1 MRILY
6 MVFHF
11 PPISG
16 GGVIVVSKIANALAE
31 LGHEITVI
39 TPDVEWNGEKYN
51 PKLHHNIE
59 VIRTETPSRNN
70 IKIAARR
77 CYKNLRDK
85 GIELGGRKSYDFVF
99 SIFHPFHFAPKA
111 AVSCAKKLKI
121 PSIIKIDDAIYA
133 KSTGLKSIQ
142 RKIEK
147 RYNSKTLQNSS
158 KVLVMNE
165 NTKEL
170 VEKYYNINKEKV
182 SIVPNGVGL
191 KQFESKL
198 KRKRQIIFSGV
209 MYEHRGLDILM
220 KAVPIIIKKYVDV
233 QIVLVGNGPEL
244 ENIKKI
250 VKDTNIESN
259 ITFLGWVEHEKIP
272 KILKESI
279 IGIGPLR
286 STDVTKNAL
295 PIKILEYMAASLA
308 IIAKNETIP
317 SDILIDGENGFFI
330 NDSTDLAE
338 KIIKLLENEEI
349 LEKFGKNSR
358 KIVEKFDWENIAKM
372 IINDYSKLTLLKN
385 K

>member
-31 LGHEITVI
+31 LGHEITII

-85 GIELGGRKSYDFVF
+85 GIELGKEKSYDFIF

-111 AVSCAKKLKI
+111 AVSCAKKLNI

-142 RKIEK
+142 RKVEK

-158 KVLVMNE
+158 KVLVMNK

-170 VEKYYNINKEKV
+170 VENYYKIKKEKI
-182 SIVPNGVGL
+182 SIVPNGVEL
-191 KQFESKL
+191 KQFESNQ
-198 KRKRQIIFSGV
+198 KRKKQIIFSGV

-220 KAVPIIIKKYVDV
+220 KSVPKIIKKFSDI
-233 QIVLVGNGPEL
+233 QIMLVGNGPEL

-250 VKDTNIESN
+250 VKETNIESN

-272 KILKESI
+272 NILKESI

-295 PIKILEYMAASLA
+295 PIKILEYMAASLP
-308 IIAKNETIP
+308 ILAKNETIP
-317 SDILIDGENGFFI
+317 SNILIDGKNGFFI
-330 NDSTDLAE
+330 KNSTDLAE
-338 KIIKLLENEEI
+338 KIIKLLENEEM
-349 LEKFGKNSR
+349 LEKFSKNSR
-358 KIVEKFDWENIAKM
+358 EIVEEYDWKNIAQM
-372 IINDYSKLTLLKN
+372 IISNYSELTFLKN

>member
-16 GGVIVVSKIANALAE
+16 GGVIVVAKIANALAE

-59 VIRTETPSRNN
+59 VIRAETPSRNN

-165 NTKEL
+165 HTKEL
-170 VEKYYNINKEKV
+170 VEKYYNIKKEKI
-182 SIVPNGVGL
+182 SIVPNGVEL

-220 KAVPIIIKKYVDV
+220 KAVPIIIKKISDI

-286 STDVTKNAL
+286 SSDVTKNAL
-295 PIKILEYMAASLA
+295 PIKILEYMAASLP
-308 IIAKNETIP
+308 IVAKNGTIP
-317 SDILIDGENGFFI
+317 SDILIDGENGFSI
-330 NDSTDLAE
+330 QNSTDLAE
-338 KIIKLLENEEI
+338 KIIKLLENKKM
-349 LEKFGKNSR
+349 LEKFGENS
-358 KIVEKFDWENIAKM
+358 KKMVEKFDWKNISQM
-372 IINDYSKLTLLKN
+372 IIDDYSKLTLLNDK
-385 K
+385 

>member
-1 MRILY
+1 

-31 LGHEITVI
+31 LGHEITII

-51 PKLHHNIE
+51 PKLHHNIQ

-85 GIELGGRKSYDFVF
+85 GIEFGEKESYDFVF

-170 VEKYYNINKEKV
+170 VEKYYNIKKEKI
-182 SIVPNGVGL
+182 SIVPNGVEL
-191 KQFESKL
+191 KQFESNL
-198 KRKRQIIFSGV
+198 KRKKQIIFSGV
-209 MYEHRGLDILM
+209 MYKHRGLDILM
-220 KAVPIIIKKYVDV
+220 EAVPIITKKYSDV

-259 ITFLGWVEHEKIP
+259 IIFLGWIEHEKIP

-286 STDVTKNAL
+286 NTDVTKNAL
-295 PIKILEYMAASLA
+295 PIKILEYMAASLP
-308 IIAKNETIP
+308 IVAKNETIP
-317 SDILIDGENGFFI
+317 SDILIDGQNGFFI
-330 NDSTDLAE
+330 NNSIDLAE
-338 KIIKLLENEEI
+338 KIIKLLENEEM
-349 LEKFGKNSR
+349 LEKFGESSR
-358 KIVEKFDWENIAKM
+358 KIVEKFDWENIAQM
-372 IINDYSKLTLLKN
+372 IINDYSELTLLKN
-385 K
+385 E

>member
-1 MRILY
+1 

-85 GIELGGRKSYDFVF
+85 GIEVGQKDPYDFVF

-198 KRKRQIIFSGV
+198 QRKRQIIFSGV

-286 STDVTKNAL
+286 SSDVTKNAL

-330 NDSTDLAE
+330 NDSIDLAE

>member
-1 MRILY
+1 

-16 GGVIVVSKIANALAE
+16 GGVIVVAKIANALAE
-31 LGHEITVI
+31 LGHEITII
-39 TPDVEWNGEKYN
+39 TPNVEWNGEKYN

-59 VIRTETPSRNN
+59 VIRAETPSRNN

-85 GIELGGRKSYDFVF
+85 GIELGEITSYDFVF

-165 NTKEL
+165 HTKEL
-170 VEKYYNINKEKV
+170 VEKYYNIKKEKI
-182 SIVPNGVGL
+182 SIVPNGVEL

-220 KAVPIIIKKYVDV
+220 KAVPIIIKKISDI

-286 STDVTKNAL
+286 STDVTKNTL
-295 PIKILEYMAASLA
+295 PIKILEYMAASLP
-308 IIAKNETIP
+308 IVAKNGTIP
-317 SDILIDGENGFFI
+317 SDILIDGENGFSI
-330 NDSTDLAE
+330 QNSTDLAE
-338 KIIKLLENEEI
+338 KIIKLLENKKM
-349 LEKFGKNSR
+349 LEKFGENS
-358 KIVEKFDWENIAKM
+358 KKMVEKFDWKNISQM
-372 IINDYSKLTLLKN
+372 IIDDYSKIN
-385 K
+385 AFEE